1 MRELLNGAPEYP
13 SEYEGRRSDGSA
25 IPLEAT
31 TRAIQ
36 FDGKPALLTTLRDLT
51 ARHEAEARIRESEQR
66 FRSLF
71 EQAPIG
77 IVLADADTRL
87 IRVNQAFCEM
97 LGYTESELCGRS
109 FVEISHPDD
118 AGGTPDSARKVLG
131 DAASVLRLQKRYLR
145 KDGGT
150 IDAETTVSLTR
161 DPAGQLLYAVAMVED
176 ITEKSRLEEQ
186 LRQSQRLESVGQLA
200 GGVAHNFNNALTAI
214 IGYSEL
220 LGRRFDGHDAG
231 LKDVEQIQ
239 RVAEQAATL
248 TRQLLTFS
256 RKELVR
262 PSVFCLNAAVE
273 TTSALLSPLIGD
285 QIRLRLKLDRN
296 LRNVRA
302 DRSQIEQV
310 ITNLVFN
317 ARDALREGGGAL
329 SIETADVAV
338 DGAQAR
344 LHPDARPGAYVRLSV
359 SDTGT
364 GIEPTALPRIFEPF
378 FTTKDQGEGVGL
390 GLAMV
395 HGAIK
400 QSGGYVMVR
409 SEPGQGATFELYLPV
424 HAEPTDSIVP
434 AVEQPAAG

>member
-1 MRELLNGAPEYP
+1 MDDHIVAQHRDRALRRMQELLNGAPEYT
-13 SEYEGRRSDGSA
+13 SEYEGRRSDGSL
-25 IPLEAT
+25 IPLEVT

-51 ARHEAEARIRESEQR
+51 ARHEAEARTRESEQR

-118 AGGTPDSARKVLG
+118 AGGTPDSARRVLG
-131 DAASVLRLQKRYLR
+131 DAASVLRLQKRYLH
-145 KDGGT
+145 KDGAT
-150 IDAETTVSLTR
+150 IEAETTVSLTR

-256 RKELVR
+256 RKDLVR

-285 QIRLRLKLDRN
+285 QIRLRLKLDRS

-302 DRSQIEQV
+302 DRPQIE
-310 ITNLVFN
+310 
-317 ARDALREGGGAL
+317 
-329 SIETADVAV
+329 
-338 DGAQAR
+338 
-344 LHPDARPGAYVRLSV
+344 
-359 SDTGT
+359 
-364 GIEPTALPRIFEPF
+364 
-378 FTTKDQGEGVGL
+378 
-390 GLAMV
+390 
-395 HGAIK
+395 
-400 QSGGYVMVR
+400 
-409 SEPGQGATFELYLPV
+409 
-424 HAEPTDSIVP
+424 
-434 AVEQPAAG
+434 

>member
-1 MRELLNGAPEYP
+1 M
-13 SEYEGRRSDGSA
+13 
-25 IPLEAT
+25 
-31 TRAIQ
+31 
-36 FDGKPALLTTLRDLT
+36 
-51 ARHEAEARIRESEQR
+51 
-66 FRSLF
+66 
-71 EQAPIG
+71 
-77 IVLADADTRL
+77 
-87 IRVNQAFCEM
+87 
-97 LGYTESELCGRS
+97 
-109 FVEISHPDD
+109 
-118 AGGTPDSARKVLG
+118 
-131 DAASVLRLQKRYLR
+131 
-145 KDGGT
+145 
-150 IDAETTVSLTR
+150 
-161 DPAGQLLYAVAMVED
+161 
-176 ITEKSRLEEQ
+176 
-186 LRQSQRLESVGQLA
+186 
-200 GGVAHNFNNALTAI
+200 
-214 IGYSEL
+214 
-220 LGRRFDGHDAG
+220 
-231 LKDVEQIQ
+231 
-239 RVAEQAATL
+239 
-248 TRQLLTFS
+248 
-256 RKELVR
+256 
-262 PSVFCLNAAVE
+262 
-273 TTSALLSPLIGD
+273 
-285 QIRLRLKLDRN
+285 RLKLDRN

-424 HAEPTDSIVP
+424 HAEPTDSIEP